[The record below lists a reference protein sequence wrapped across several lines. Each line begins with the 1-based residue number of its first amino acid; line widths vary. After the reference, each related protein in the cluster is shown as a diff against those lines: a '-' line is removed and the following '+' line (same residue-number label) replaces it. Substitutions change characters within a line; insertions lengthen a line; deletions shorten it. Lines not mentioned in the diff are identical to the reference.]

1 MELKKLLIIG
11 FAGVAM
17 VSCNSK
23 DDVTEPTGNVSPR
36 ISAELAGMGTR
47 AYDNAWEVNDLIG
60 ISCTS
65 SDETDYTNMKYSTTA
80 GDGNFTHVDGQASG
94 IFFQGKEDVTFTAYY
109 PFTGAE
115 GQTPTCNVSTAD
127 QSDLKQRTFDYLFTT
142 GAKANKAN
150 PQVSFKG
157 VYAFQ
162 HKMTRLIIRIVPNGD
177 ADVTVDDLKK
187 ATTAHPDGNGI
198 AYRLRNIKLNGAF
211 DPVNGTAAASGDASP
226 LYTFSDTADEKSYV
240 VDDNG
245 TATEAGVYY
254 SLIFY
259 PQTLAAD
266 ATLGFSALLNGAEYN
281 CDLNPTPTLEA
292 GKSYIYTVKVSKTAL
307 EVVDC
312 EIDDWTDVTNPG
324 QLEAK

>member
-11 FAGVAM
+11 VAGVAL

-23 DDVTEPTGNVSPR
+23 DDVAEPTGNVSPR

-47 AYDNAWEVNDLIG
+47 AYDNAWETNDLIG

-65 SDETDYTNMKYSTTA
+65 TDETDYTNMKYTTTA
-80 GDGNFTHVDGQASG
+80 GDGNFTHVGGQASG

-109 PFTGAE
+109 PYTGIE
-115 GQTPTCNVSTAD
+115 GTTPTCNVSTANQAD
-127 QSDLKQRTFDYLFTT
+127 ANQRNFDYLFTT

-157 VYAFQ
+157 TYAFQ
-162 HKMTRLIIRIVPNGD
+162 HKMTRLIIRIVPNED

-187 ATTAHPDGNGI
+187 ANAVHPDGNGI
-198 AYRLRNIKLNGAF
+198 AYRLRGMKLNGEF
-211 DPVNGTAAASGDASP
+211 NPVNGSANATGEATA
-226 LYTFSDTADEKSYV
+226 LYTFSETADEHSYV
-240 VDDNG
+240 TEKDGVS
-245 TATEAGVYY
+245 TEAGVYY

-259 PQTLAAD
+259 PQTFEAD
-266 ATLGFSALLNGAEYN
+266 TFLGFSALLNGAEYN
-281 CDLNPTPTLEA
+281 CNLIPTPTFEA

-312 EIDDWTDVTNPG
+312 EIDNWTDVPNNNV
-324 QLEAK
+324 LEAK